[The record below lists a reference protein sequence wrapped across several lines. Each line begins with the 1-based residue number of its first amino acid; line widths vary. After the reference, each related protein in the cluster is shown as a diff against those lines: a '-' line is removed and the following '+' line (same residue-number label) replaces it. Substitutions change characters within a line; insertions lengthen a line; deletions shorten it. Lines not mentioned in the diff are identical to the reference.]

1 MPNHR
6 TPAAK
11 ALVEGRHLQHPG
23 RHKGRAAPRLEPL
36 GSPPNWVRTE
46 VAAAWDSL
54 AADLPWLNRSH
65 RALVEIAATVLARLR
80 SGDEVGINALN
91 LLRLCLG
98 QMGATPVDAGKVP
111 MPEEEEKDD
120 LLD

>member
-6 TPAAK
+6 TPPAK
-11 ALVEGRHLQHPG
+11 AQVEGRHLQHPG
-23 RHKGRAAPRLEPL
+23 RHKGRKVPRLEPL
-36 GSPPNWVRTE
+36 GAPPNWVRTE

-54 AADLPWLNRSH
+54 SHDLPWLNRSH

-80 SGDEVGINALN
+80 SGDEVGVNALN

-111 MPEEEEKDD
+111 MPEEEEQDD